1 MCGFGK
7 TSEKEERVKMQ
18 KADAKS
24 GAKCFFHL
32 LLQKLSEL
40 SLSVGIGVCQMSD
53 EFFFLQNE
61 ACPVYKEECSPL
73 PGMYCLL
80 RQGSLS
86 SPSSYQF

>member
-40 SLSVGIGVCQMSD
+40 SLSVGIGVC
-53 EFFFLQNE
+53 
-61 ACPVYKEECSPL
+61 
-73 PGMYCLL
+73 
-80 RQGSLS
+80 LS
-86 SPSSYQF
+86 NQVSFVSSE